1 MVNTFAGNSMASDKI
16 GLAPRFCVEANQELL
31 ATFSECSGLS
41 ATVRSDK
48 WEEGGANYTTLKFP
62 GRTDFGNLTL
72 KHGVSFST
80 ELLDWF
86 KDVLRGTKDKTRRD
100 IAILLYTPDLK
111 PLQSWHFSRA
121 FPVKWT
127 GPTLQSTGNAVAI
140 EAIEF
145 AHDGFVEV

>member
-1 MVNTFAGNSMASDKI
+1 MATTFPGNAMTSDKI
-16 GLAPRFCVEANQELL
+16 GVAPRFCIEANKELL

-72 KHGVSFST
+72 KHGVSLST
-80 ELLDWF
+80 ELFDWF
-86 KDVLRGTKDKTRRD
+86 MDVLRGKNSRRD
-100 IAILLYTPDLK
+100 IAILLRTQDLD

-127 GPTLQSTGNAVAI
+127 GPTLQATSNTVAI
-140 EAIEF
+140 ESIEF